1 MIGILVL
8 GMYSWSIM
16 NINITIMGLRFLTL
30 GSIVMIGTS
39 LHIYFK
45 YFHPAPSE
53 GGQGQEAGVS
63 SSGWKDGGK
72 EEVASWVVDQELE
85 AECECGEG
93 GLIDDV

>member
-1 MIGILVL
+1 
-8 GMYSWSIM
+8 MYSWSIM
-16 NINITIMGLRFLTL
+16 NINITIMHWVSDRFLTL

-45 YFHPAPSE
+45 YFHPTPSE

-72 EEVASWVVDQELE
+72 EEVASWVVEELE

>member
-1 MIGILVL
+1 MLPTLIL
-8 GMYSWSIM
+8 
-16 NINITIMGLRFLTL
+16 TFLPL

-53 GGQGQEAGVS
+53 GGQGQEAGV
-63 SSGWKDGGK
+63 WKDGGQ
-72 EEVASWVVDQELE
+72 EEVASWVVDQETVE
-85 AECECGEG
+85 AECGEG